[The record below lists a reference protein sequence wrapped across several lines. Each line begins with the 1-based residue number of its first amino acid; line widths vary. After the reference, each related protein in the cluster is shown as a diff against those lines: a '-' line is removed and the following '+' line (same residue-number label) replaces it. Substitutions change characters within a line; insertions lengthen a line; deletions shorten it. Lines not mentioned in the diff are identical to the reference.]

1 MSELR
6 LTDYNNT
13 LVVEGDET
21 LDGVGPLVELQAET
35 CIIKGDG
42 VL

>member
-13 LVVEGDET
+13 LVIEGDET
-21 LDGVGPLVELQAET
+21 LDGVASR
-35 CIIKGDG
+35 DMRY
-42 VL
+42 